1 MKSTEDQGSKIQRDT
16 GNLSNMGKGRPKG
29 ALNHATREFRETINQ
44 LLQDN
49 ADNVSIWLNKVAV
62 TDPYK
67 ALDILAKLAEYA
79 APKLSRVEQT
89 GEVAV
94 TAGYHFAI
102 ERPPIEAE
110 YQSDKTGPH

>member
-1 MKSTEDQGSKIQRDT
+1 MKSTELGEHKIQRNM
-16 GNLSNMGKGRPKG
+16 GNMGKGRPKG

-44 LLQDN
+44 LLHDN
-49 ADNVSIWLNKVAV
+49 ADNVSIWLNKVAE

-89 GEVAV
+89 GKHIV
-94 TAGYHFAI
+94 TGKQIGRAHV
-102 ERPPIEAE
+102 
-110 YQSDKTGPH
+110 